1 MNLGMLLATVDGS
14 ANHMTAL
21 DWAVAAAWVI
31 GTSLFGLWFVR
42 YVNTAKDYL
51 VAGRKLKWWQ
61 IGIAQAADSVD
72 AGDFI
77 AIAGLG
83 WLMGFTGLGYIWIG
97 MAFGTFILA
106 RYLAPMLY
114 RTGVVTNAEF
124 LELRF
129 NPAMRIAS
137 ALIQIFYRFIALALV
152 GYALATMFKVIVGI
166 DMTWGIVISMCVTIL
181 YVFASGQL
189 GVVMA
194 AIPQVALML
203 VLTVIIF
210 FSVFADIGWFG
221 GFNENK
227 DVYGEMLSL
236 TYYSKEGINNSVFL
250 VGLILVLFTYPL
262 VNQTVAQR
270 IVSADSESDARK
282 GSIVSIVPWFMVTG
296 VAILAGIVGR
306 VLVPDLTE
314 ETRSELYPIYMVEYL
329 PKGVLGLGVAAL
341 IVGSMSTGAGIGTAI
356 SGLLT
361 NDVFRIINSDKLTG
375 RQKLWW
381 TRIFATVAI
390 MLGAVLSSLV
400 DDFDG
405 MVPFYVTFSG
415 TFVLPLTV
423 PYLSAAFCPW
433 ASRWSAVASVA
444 GGCLLGLVLFN
455 TGPDVET
462 GADGVLPFWMTQDQ
476 VRPMWVLGFAAV
488 VLVVWSLVE
497 NAIKGPIG
505 MHTLARRLSTFD
517 LGRNNM
523 TPDEVKAMMSAD
535 EVGEWPAKSNVNFDK
550 LGIRQDVPWY
560 RKPGPYEIAVVV
572 AMIALMTWLW

>member
-1 MNLGMLLATVDGS
+1 MNNESVS
-14 ANHMTAL
+14 HMTSL
-21 DWAVAAAWVI
+21 DWAMAVFWVL

-42 YVNTAKDYL
+42 YVKTAKDYL

-97 MAFGTFILA
+97 MAFGTYILA
-106 RYLAPMLY
+106 RYLAPLLY

-152 GYALATMFKVIVGI
+152 GYALATMFKVVVGI
-166 DMTWGIVISMCVTIL
+166 DMTWGIVISMCITIV

-194 AIPQVALML
+194 AVPQVILML

-210 FSVFADIGWFG
+210 FSVFADIGWLS

-227 DVYGEMLSL
+227 ETYGEMLSL
-236 TYYSKEGINNSVFL
+236 TFYSKDGIDNNIFL
-250 VGLILVLFTYPL
+250 IGLILVLFTYPI

-270 IVSADSESDARK
+270 IVSANSEADARK

-296 VAILAGIVGR
+296 VAILAGIVGH
-306 VLVPDLTE
+306 VLMPELTE
-314 ETRSELYPIYMVEYL
+314 ETRSELYPLYMVEYL
-329 PKGVLGLGVAAL
+329 PQGVLGLGMAAL

-356 SGLLT
+356 SGLVT
-361 NDVFRIINSDKLTG
+361 NDLVKVINSDRYTD

-381 TRIFATVAI
+381 TRIVATVAI
-390 MLGAVLSSLV
+390 VLGAILSSLV

-423 PYLSAAFCPW
+423 PYLAAAFCPW

-444 GGCLLGLVLFN
+444 GGCVLGLVLFN
-455 TGPDVET
+455 TGPNPESNT
-462 GADGVLPFWMTQDQ
+462 EGLLPIWMTQSQ
-476 VRPMWVLGFAAV
+476 VRPMWVLGFA
-488 VLVVWSLVE
+488 VLVLIIWSLFE
-497 NAIKGPIG
+497 NRIYGRAAE
-505 MHTLARRLSTFD
+505 HTLARRLSTFD
-517 LGRNNM
+517 LRHNNM
-523 TPDEVKAMMSAD
+523 TPDEVHAMMSAD
-535 EVGEWPAKSNVNFDK
+535 EVGDWPAKENVDFET
-550 LGIRQDVPWY
+550 LGIRKDQPWY
-560 RKPGPYEIAVVV
+560 RKPGPYEIAVVI
-572 AMIALMTWLW
+572 AMIALMIWLW